1 MKHLTEED
9 LILVHY
15 GEAAEESRRHLDAC
29 HACRGELQALREA
42 LGRLTVA
49 GADAPDPGDD
59 YAARVWKR
67 LEPALAAEARKTTSG
82 RPLAS
87 FYWLAAAAAV
97 VLVSFLV
104 GRWTAPPSG
113 DGPAEARAEIR
124 QRILLVAL
132 GEHLRES
139 QVLLLEVKNGPEGE
153 LRLDR
158 ARADDLVRESR
169 LYRQTAYRVG
179 DAATVEVLDQLERLL
194 LDVAHGPATDA
205 GVEALR
211 TRIAEQDVLFKL
223 RVLETSV
230 SEKTARRF

>member
-1 MKHLTEED
+1 MNHLAEDD

-15 GEAAEESRRHLDAC
+15 GEATDDAMKHIEACVSCRAELGAIGETMDRLIPGES
-29 HACRGELQALREA
+29 
-42 LGRLTVA
+42 
-49 GADAPDPGDD
+49 PDPGDD
-59 YAARVWKR
+59 YETRVWER
-67 LEPALAAEARKTTSG
+67 LEPALRLSSTKPG
-82 RPLAS
+82 RSMSSL
-87 FYWLAAAAAV
+87 FWLAAAAAV
-97 VLVSFLV
+97 VLASFLV
-104 GRWTAPPSG
+104 GRWTAMTPSEAPG
-113 DGPAEARAEIR
+113 DVEAQVRE
-124 QRILLVAL
+124 RILLVAL

-179 DAATVEVLDQLERLL
+179 DAATVEVLDELERLL
-194 LDVAHGPATDA
+194 LDVAHGPATDE

-211 TRIAEQDVLFKL
+211 ERIAERDVLFKL